1 MNLTNYT
8 LHENATILE
17 VLKQIELNK
26 KGFVILI
33 DTNKVVRGTLTDGD
47 IRRSLLKG
55 KVLSSFASEV
65 LSGNFSFININDSF
79 DKTISF
85 FKESKIGFLPIVDD
99 EGKLV
104 NVLTKVQL
112 HTALLEGLEW
122 DYRYDFSLLDGHTI
136 DHEIYNRPWG
146 YYKTVFLSDYSRAK
160 IIQINPGEEL
170 SLQEHKKREE
180 HWVIVKGEGIMTIGE
195 SVRSVNEGSYIFIP
209 KGCKHRISNKSQ
221 SIPLM
226 ISEVQLGSY
235 FGEDDIIRYEDKYG
249 RLNS

>member
-1 MNLTNYT
+1 MNLTKYT
-8 LHENATILE
+8 LFENATILE
-17 VLKQIELNK
+17 ALQQIELNK
-26 KGFVILI
+26 KGFVI
-33 DTNKVVRGTLTDGD
+33 VVDSDFIVKGTMTDGD

-55 KVLSSFASEV
+55 ENLTSITTDI
-65 LSGNFSFININDSF
+65 LSGEFSFINVDDSF
-79 DKTISF
+79 DKVISF
-85 FKESKIGFLPIVDD
+85 FKESKIEFLPIVNN
-99 EGKLV
+99 EGMLV

-112 HTALLEGLEW
+112 HTALLEGIEW
-122 DYRYDFSLLDGHTI
+122 DLRNDFSLLDGHTI

-160 IIQINPGEEL
+160 IIHVNPGEEL
-170 SLQEHKKREE
+170 SLQKHKKREE
-180 HWVIVKGEGIMTIGE
+180 HWVIVKGEGELTIGE
-195 SVRSVNEGSYIFIP
+195 SIRYVSEGSYIYIP

-249 RLNS
+249 RLDL